1 MTTSET
7 GDSVIVDTSVLIEVL
22 ENSALGKIFREKIL
36 KNPAYKLFIVSP
48 LAVTE
53 LLYIYC
59 RKSGFTRALEQVKDL
74 LRDFVIT
81 NEEDLREDA
90 AQIKCNRGLSLADCY
105 AIAIAKQEN
114 APVYFKREEE
124 LEEESKKNPF
134 LEKIYFIDDLG
145 D

>member
-22 ENSALGKIFREKIL
+22 ENSALGKVFREKIL
-36 KNPAYKLFIVSP
+36 KNPANKIFIISP

-59 RKSGFTRALEQVKDL
+59 RKNGFTRAQEQVNDL
-74 LRDFVIT
+74 LRDFVIS
-81 NEEDLREDA
+81 NEEDIREDA
-90 AQIKCNRGLSLADCY
+90 SQIKCNRGLSLADCY

-114 APVYFKREEE
+114 APVYFKSEEE

-134 LEKIYFIDDLG
+134 LEKINFIDDLG

>member
-22 ENSALGKIFREKIL
+22 ENSALGKVFREKIL
-36 KNPAYKLFIVSP
+36 KNPANKIFIISP

-53 LLYIYC
+53 LLYIYG
-59 RKSGFTRALEQVKDL
+59 RKNMFTRAQAQVNDL
-74 LRDFVIT
+74 LRDFVIS
-81 NEEDLREDA
+81 NEEDIREDA